1 MKTVEKYHVQSL
13 NVKQNMKR
21 LIFRRLTHICVLKID
36 VRLFR
41 ITYLGK
47 SQAKDNGHYKGHETI
62 SSIYALRFFDE
73 VKNIPKDI
81 IPRDIIETVL
91 QHMAAHHGISPS
103 VIEKNKLEPHV
114 VGYIEQFNEIDEV
127 SRITNM
133 PRNEKIHS
141 NK

>member
-1 MKTVEKYHVQSL
+1 MDTTKVMKPFLVSMHYDSL
-13 NVKQNMKR
+13 MK
-21 LIFRRLTHICVLKID
+21 L
-36 VRLFR
+36 
-41 ITYLGK
+41 
-47 SQAKDNGHYKGHETI
+47 
-62 SSIYALRFFDE
+62 
-73 VKNIPKDI
+73 KNIPKDI

-133 PRNEKIHS
+133 PRNEK
-141 NK
+141 NT